1 MKNKQKESMLQIK
14 SKLSLKS
21 KYKGLFVILLFYV
34 PLLSICKT
42 ELYTIVAHLQKL
54 KQTFYFVPYSLLS
67 SLPAMRL
74 LNNSCVCKIICKG
87 QQPCKNV
94 KV

>member
-14 SKLSLKS
+14 SKLSLKP

-54 KQTFYFVPYSLLS
+54 KQTFTL
-67 SLPAMRL
+67 SLPLFLA
-74 LNNSCVCKIICKG
+74 IITSSNEIIK
-87 QQPCKNV
+87 
-94 KV
+94 

>member
-1 MKNKQKESMLQIK
+1 MKNKQKESMLPIK
-14 SKLSLKS
+14 SKLSLKP

-54 KQTFYFVPYSLLS
+54 KQTFTL
-67 SLPAMRL
+67 SLPLFLA
-74 LNNSCVCKIICKG
+74 IITSSNEIIK
-87 QQPCKNV
+87 
-94 KV
+94 